1 MNSRQYEAMMKEVFA
16 NACANAGV
24 AEEDIV
30 VANLE
35 AHRTY
40 YTIKLKDGT
49 EKVIDSGLEWC
60 PD

>member
-1 MNSRQYEAMMKEVFA
+1 MNSRQYEQMMKEVFA

-24 AEEDIV
+24 AEEDV
-30 VANLE
+30 VGANLE

>member
-1 MNSRQYEAMMKEVFA
+1 MNSKQYERMMKEVFS
-16 NACANAGV
+16 NACANSGV
-24 AEEDIV
+24 AEEDV
-30 VANLE
+30 VGANLE